1 MKKLM
6 IILAISLGS
15 QAVAQQI
22 PNALQSIDFDTLAV
36 KTVDPIVFKELNPY
50 EATFMKAYGEDKVE
64 EVFEL
69 LDKTTDRGVQFGINL
84 SEETLY
90 SYRIRKEDF
99 EGTVIV
105 NSEES
110 SIQVIN
116 SSIQ

>member
-1 MKKLM
+1 M

-36 KTVDPIVFKELNPY
+36 KTVDHIVFKELNPY

-105 NSEES
+105 NWEES